1 MKALPKAIKF
11 LGKAAL
17 KPSIICGHLLMK
29 NNLLKHRQT
38 LYLLMRKQK
47 ETETACEAW
56 PTYEQ
61 ALDRADAAEQQ
72 MKDAGITG
80 LAFFVAA
87 VTYYA
92 Q

>member
-1 MKALPKAIKF
+1 
-11 LGKAAL
+11 
-17 KPSIICGHLLMK
+17 
-29 NNLLKHRQT
+29 
-38 LYLLMRKQK
+38 MRKQK